1 MAKQKASNVFVYIL
15 NRTSNILG
23 SRIRIRSTLKAE
35 TVEAHNM
42 PVAMEIYNW
51 SCGGTPRSRGRIF
64 PVFQIRITGS
74 GSASM
79 PQFELENYHI
89 FLWQAG
95 ALTTTLHPFNNFIQQ
110 CAELD
115 VST

>member
-15 NRTSNILG
+15 NRNSNILG

-64 PVFQIRITGS
+64 PDSHHWIWIRINAAIRTR
-74 GSASM
+74 
-79 PQFELENYHI
+79 ELPYYSVAGRRANNY
-89 FLWQAG
+89 AP
-95 ALTTTLHPFNNFIQQ
+95 PF
-110 CAELD
+110 
-115 VST
+115 